1 MASLGSEFTKGL
13 GRGLG
18 YSTARNILG
27 IAEGISNVQKETEIK
42 RFSENGI
49 ENLRESTSVSNW
61 FLLCTIF
68 LWPLAFFFVPIY
80 SLIRYHKKTVTV
92 KSLETDVRR
101 IPDRRYNSGYRIE
114 TISYIKK
121 IKVEAT
127 PEEMAIFRKQGKGLL
142 LASVVVW
149 GFFITYAIC
158 LI

>member
-18 YSTARNILG
+18 YGTARDIMN
-27 IAEGISNVQKETEIK
+27 IAEDIGNAQQEAEIK

-61 FLLCTIF
+61 LLLCAIF

-80 SLIRYHKKTVTV
+80 GFIRYHKKTVTV
-92 KSLETDVRR
+92 RSLETEARR

-114 TISYIKK
+114 TVSYIKK
-121 IKVEAT
+121 TKVEAT
-127 PEEMAIFRKQGKGLL
+127 PEEIAIFRKQGKGLL
-142 LASVVVW
+142 LVSVIVW
-149 GFFITYAIC
+149 GFFITCAIC
-158 LI
+158 LV